1 MAELDLNLLYVL
13 VALDERRSVSGAAR
27 KLHRSQPGVSVAL
40 GRLRDFFGD
49 PLFVRSGNGMQ
60 PTPRATTLIESARAV
75 LARIGSD
82 IVAEPQFDP
91 SRSSRAVTLVLS
103 DVGEVVL
110 LPTLIKR
117 LRELMP
123 DAMVRSVTLPPT
135 EVALQLESGEVD
147 LAIGYFP
154 DLKKYSFY
162 QQALYTDT
170 FASLIRSDHRM
181 QADKLSIR
189 EYLQLEHAVVR
200 AESRTEEVIESYL
213 ARRKIRRRV
222 VLSTPHFASAPII
235 VAQSDLIVTIPEP
248 LARYFSSVA
257 AGVRV
262 VQLPFDPPRIAIK
275 QFWHRK
281 FHHDARNRWLRALV
295 CVLFQEQPW
304 HREPRGRR
312 PSKPGRA
319 CAGFRVR
326 GV

>member
-213 ARRKIRRRV
+213 ARRKIRRQV

-275 QFWHRK
+275 QF
-281 FHHDARNRWLRALV
+281 
-295 CVLFQEQPW
+295 
-304 HREPRGRR
+304 
-312 PSKPGRA
+312 
-319 CAGFRVR
+319 
-326 GV
+326 

>member
-154 DLKKYSFY
+154 DLKKHSFY

-200 AESRTEEVIESYL
+200 AESRTEEVMESYL
-213 ARRKIRRRV
+213 ARKKIRRQV
-222 VLSTPHFASAPII
+222 VLSTPHFASAPIV

-248 LARYFSSVA
+248 LARSFSSVA

-262 VQLPFDPPRIAIK
+262 VQLPFEPPRIAIK

-281 FHHDARNRWLRALV
+281 FHHDARSRWLRALV
-295 CVLFQEQPW
+295 CELFQEQ
-304 HREPRGRR
+304 
-312 PSKPGRA
+312 A
-319 CAGFRVR
+319 
-326 GV
+326 

>member
-40 GRLRDFFGD
+40 GKLRDFFGD

-82 IVAEPQFDP
+82 IVAEPPFDP

-117 LRELMP
+117 LRGLMP

-154 DLKKYSFY
+154 DLKKHSFY

-213 ARRKIRRRV
+213 ARRKIRRQV
-222 VLSTPHFASAPII
+222 VLSTPHFASAPIV

-262 VQLPFDPPRIAIK
+262 VQLPFEPPRIAIK

-281 FHHDARNRWLRALV
+281 FHHDARSRWLRALV
-295 CVLFQEQPW
+295 CELFQEQ
-304 HREPRGRR
+304 
-312 PSKPGRA
+312 A
-319 CAGFRVR
+319 
-326 GV
+326 